1 MEIIESLPEFKRK
14 FANWG
19 GSETLN
25 GYPFVKNTHTP
36 FTPVRRALPMMNLAL
51 ISSAGAYIEGMEPF
65 DLSSKDG
72 DTVFHEFPIEVE
84 AADMRYSSKGF
95 EAKAVEEDRNSQIPI
110 DRLLEYEA
118 NGVIGKLNNVWF
130 SLSPWIPNAARVAE
144 EMAPKIAE
152 RLHRY
157 EIQAAL
163 LIPASRL
170 CHQTLGVLARGIE
183 AAGLPTMLIS
193 VDKSASEM
201 VKAPRTSYYD
211 GDLGSVAGQP
221 NWREHQLRILDE
233 SLRTM
238 ETFDQPGSRKLAVEI
253 ETQVEAARGER

>member
-14 FANWG
+14 FANWN
-19 GSETLN
+19 GSESLS

-51 ISSAGAYIEGMEPF
+51 ISSAGAYIDGMQPF
-65 DLSSKDG
+65 DLLSKDG
-72 DTVFHEFPIEVE
+72 DTEFREFPVEVE

-95 EAKAVEEDRNSQIPI
+95 DPGSVQQDRNSQIPI

-118 NGVIGKLNNVWF
+118 NGVIGRLNNVWF
-130 SLSPWIPNAARVAE
+130 SLSSWIPNAARVAE
-144 EMAPKIAE
+144 MAPRIAE

-157 EIQAAL
+157 EVQAAL

-170 CHQTLGVLARGIE
+170 CHQTLGILARGIE
-183 AAGLPTMLIS
+183 AAGLPTMVIS
-193 VDKSASEM
+193 VDKNASEL
-201 VKAPRTSYYD
+201 VRAPRTNYYT
-211 GDLGSVAGQP
+211 GEFGQVAGRP
-221 NWREHQLRILDE
+221 DWREHQLRILDE

-238 ETFDQPGSRKLAVEI
+238 ETFDQPGSRKLAVEL

>member
-1 MEIIESLPEFKRK
+1 MEIIESLPEFKRR
-14 FANWG
+14 FANWNG
-19 GSETLN
+19 GESLG

-51 ISSAGAYIEGMEPF
+51 ISSAGAYIDGMEPF

-72 DTVFHEFPIEVE
+72 DTEFREFPIEIE
-84 AADMRYSSKGF
+84 AADMRYSAKGF
-95 EAKAVEEDRNSQIPI
+95 DPKSVREDRNSQIPI

-144 EMAPKIAE
+144 EMAPRIAE

-183 AAGLPTMLIS
+183 AAGLPTMVIS
-193 VDKSASEM
+193 VDKTASEM
-201 VKAPRTSYYD
+201 VKAPRTNYYD

-238 ETFDQPGSRKLAVEI
+238 ETFDQPGARKLAVEI

>member
-1 MEIIESLPEFKRK
+1 MEIIESLPDFKRR
-14 FANWG
+14 FANWS
-19 GSETLN
+19 GSETLS

-51 ISSAGAYIEGMEPF
+51 ISSAGAYIDGMEPF

-72 DTVFHEFPIEVE
+72 DTEFREFPIEVD
-84 AADMRYSSKGF
+84 AADMRYSAKGF
-95 EAKAVEEDRNSQIPI
+95 DAKSVQEDRNSQIPI

-144 EMAPKIAE
+144 EMAPRIAE

-170 CHQTLGVLARGIE
+170 CHQTLSVLARGIE
-183 AAGLPTMLIS
+183 AAGLPTMVIS
-193 VDKSASEM
+193 VDKTASEL
-201 VKAPRTSYYD
+201 VKAPRTNYYD

-238 ETFDQPGSRKLAVEI
+238 ETFDQPGTRKLAVEI

>member
-14 FANWG
+14 FANWS
-19 GSETLN
+19 GSETLG
-25 GYPFVKNTHTP
+25 GYPFIKNTHTP

-51 ISSAGAYIEGMEPF
+51 ISSAGAYIDGMEPF

-72 DTVFHEFPIEVE
+72 DTEFREFPIEVE
-84 AADMRYSSKGF
+84 AADMRYSAKGF
-95 EAKAVEEDRNSQIPI
+95 DTKAVLEDRNSQIPI

-144 EMAPKIAE
+144 EMAPRIAE
-152 RLHRY
+152 RLQRY
-157 EIQAAL
+157 EVQAAL

-183 AAGLPTMLIS
+183 AAGLPTMVIS
-193 VDKSASEM
+193 VAKMPPNSSVLRERITTPAISAPSQ
-201 VKAPRTSYYD
+201 AGRTGANINS
-211 GDLGSVAGQP
+211 GSSMNRSAL
-221 NWREHQLRILDE
+221 W
-233 SLRTM
+233 
-238 ETFDQPGSRKLAVEI
+238 KLSTSPAH
-253 ETQVEAARGER
+253 AS